1 MWGGLYFKSLNNGLV
16 KVTDK
21 CCKKKEHCVP
31 VSYTHLDVYKRQ
43 VLLRSAVL
51 HDDVLVIHQ
60 AHALHEVVAELRPV
74 RIGHACT
81 FFH

>member
-1 MWGGLYFKSLNNGLV
+1 MQVGLSA
-16 KVTDK
+16 
-21 CCKKKEHCVP
+21 
-31 VSYTHLDVYKRQ
+31 